1 MATATFD
8 LRTLLQ
14 AADEERQRQGLSW
27 SSLSAHVGVSA
38 STIRRFGVADD
49 AEADGVLAI
58 VRWLGVS
65 PETFVCGG
73 AVGGRRLST
82 EPTGFV
88 RVDMDAVARAAGQEG
103 ESRRTRTTIHRLVTA
118 AEQAGM
124 PVASLTRLSAT

>member
-8 LRTLLQ
+8 LRTLFQ

-27 SSLSAHVGVSA
+27 SALSAHVGVSA

-58 VRWLGVS
+58 VRWLGAK
-65 PETFVCGG
+65 PEDFIDGG

-82 EPTGFV
+82 EQAGFV
-88 RVDMDAVARAAGQEG
+88 RVDMDAVARAAGQAG
-103 ESRRTRTTIHRLVTA
+103 DSRRTRTTIQRLVKA
-118 AEQAGM
+118 AGQAGM